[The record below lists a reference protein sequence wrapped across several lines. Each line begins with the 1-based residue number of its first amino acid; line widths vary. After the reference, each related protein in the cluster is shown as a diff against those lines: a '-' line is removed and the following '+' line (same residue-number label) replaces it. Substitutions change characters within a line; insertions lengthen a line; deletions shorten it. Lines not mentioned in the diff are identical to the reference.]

1 MLGKCIKN
9 EIVNRYKPLL
19 LAYIVQLV
27 YSPIYHMLAQIQPHI
42 TNNYIGMLV
51 ILLRIMWVF
60 INLGV
65 LGVVFIY
72 PLVDFRN
79 RMFKDQ
85 GYLTNTL
92 PVKTSTLM
100 ISRAI
105 TDILT
110 YISAA
115 IVIPFASCIAAM
127 DFSIYRDVAHYISD
141 FTDSFGMRV
150 SPATIITFIILIGVV
165 ILASTM
171 ISQWMFNAAYAFGH
185 SFSNN
190 KRAMSV
196 VGMILIYLIFQVIG
210 VIFIYILSETGIASE
225 VVFNG
230 LDNNIKAA
238 NNFLAIISVFE
249 VISSIGCIALTGWI
263 VKNKLNL
270 E

>member
-19 LAYIVQLV
+19 LAYIVELV
-27 YSPIYHMLAQIQPHI
+27 YSPIYYMLAQIQPHI

-92 PVKTSTLM
+92 PVKTSTLI

-110 YISAA
+110 YIR
-115 IVIPFASCIAAM
+115 FLLEQ
-127 DFSIYRDVAHYISD
+127 
-141 FTDSFGMRV
+141 
-150 SPATIITFIILIGVV
+150 IL
-165 ILASTM
+165 
-171 ISQWMFNAAYAFGH
+171 
-185 SFSNN
+185 
-190 KRAMSV
+190 
-196 VGMILIYLIFQVIG
+196 
-210 VIFIYILSETGIASE
+210 E
-225 VVFNG
+225 
-230 LDNNIKAA
+230 
-238 NNFLAIISVFE
+238 
-249 VISSIGCIALTGWI
+249 
-263 VKNKLNL
+263 
-270 E
+270 